1 MRWDAMFADL
11 EAQADAL
18 EVAERAG
25 EIDERVR
32 AELGTLS
39 LFDRL
44 RPAISSPVRLR
55 TVGAGVVT
63 GTISRVGPD
72 WVLLDQDGGR
82 EALVRLDAI
91 TAIGGLGRTT
101 AAPDSVDL
109 VTARLGLWFVLR
121 RIARDRSAVTVRLAD
136 GSSLHAT
143 VDRVGAD
150 FIEVAVHAPG
160 EPRRARSVRE
170 GLLLPMAALVAVHR
184 EV

>member
-11 EAQADAL
+11 EAQAAAL

-32 AELGTLS
+32 AELGALT

-55 TVGAGVVT
+55 TAGAGVVT

-82 EALVRLDAI
+82 EVLVRLGAV

-101 AAPDSVDL
+101 APPDSVDA

-121 RIARDRSAVTVRLAD
+121 RIARDRSAVTLQLAD

-150 FIEVAVHAPG
+150 FVEAAVHATG

-170 GLLLPMAALVAVHR
+170 ELLVPMTALVAVRR